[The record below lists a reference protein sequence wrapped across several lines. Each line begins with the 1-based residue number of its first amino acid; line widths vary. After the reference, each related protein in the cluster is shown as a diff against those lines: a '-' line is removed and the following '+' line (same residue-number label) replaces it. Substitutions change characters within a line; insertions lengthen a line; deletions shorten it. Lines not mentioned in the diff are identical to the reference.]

1 MSRGGNKINRADG
14 DYERSSS
21 MPKWLSN
28 FADSLESKQKSAVQ
42 VARERDH
49 EAHQYSI
56 LNQISNMVS
65 DKPRH
70 ATVDSVVKEMR
81 ERTGLD
87 DYLKRI
93 SAKADIKKN
102 LKVEANKAES
112 TLPKSL
118 SKYKSCAD
126 DIINYIRNTIENTHG
141 MGLTIPQLQ
150 HDILHTFGRRQGL
163 KTQDVLNDE
172 VAKYINDC
180 IVAAQAHVVPEAH
193 DPHLGAGVGRTE
205 SETDEDKDAF
215 AILMPATE

>member
-1 MSRGGNKINRADG
+1 MSRSEIKINRATG

-28 FADSLESKQKSAVQ
+28 FADSLDKQKSAVQ
-42 VARERDH
+42 VARERDY

-70 ATVDSVVKEMR
+70 ATVDSVIKEMR

-93 SAKADIKKN
+93 SAKVDIKKN
-102 LKVEANKAES
+102 LKVEANKTES
-112 TLPKSL
+112 DLPKSL
-118 SKYKSCAD
+118 SKYKNCAD
-126 DIINYIRNTIENTHG
+126 DIVNYIKNTIDNTHG
-141 MGLTIPQLQ
+141 MGVTIPQLQ
-150 HDILHTFGRRQGL
+150 HDILYTFGKRHGL
-163 KTQDVLNDE
+163 ETQDVLNDE

-180 IVAAQAHVVPEAH
+180 IVMAQLHVVPEEH
-193 DPHLGAGVGRTE
+193 NPHIGAGVGRTE

>member
-1 MSRGGNKINRADG
+1 MSRGGSKINRADG

-28 FADSLESKQKSAVQ
+28 FADSLEKQKSAVQ

-49 EAHQYSI
+49 EGHQYSI

-70 ATVDSVVKEMR
+70 ATVDSIVNEMR

-93 SAKADIKKN
+93 SAKSADIKKN
-102 LKVEANKAES
+102 LKVEANKTES
-112 TLPKSL
+112 SLPKSL
-118 SKYKSCAD
+118 SKYKNCSD
-126 DIINYIRNTIENTHG
+126 DIINYINNTIENSHG
-141 MGLTIPQLQ
+141 MGVTIPQLQ
-150 HDILHTFGRRQGL
+150 HDILHTFGKRHGL
-163 KTQDVLNDE
+163 ETQDVLNDE

-180 IVAAQAHVVPEAH
+180 IVAAQSHIVPEEH
-193 DPHLGAGVGRTE
+193 NPHIGAGVGRTE
-205 SETDEDKDAF
+205 TDDADNNDAF